1 MIAIKYTTEIIT
13 DLPEDWACGRAA
25 LALKALAASTA
36 AGNAPDEVLEPALEI
51 LESGEF
57 GAFSYQ
63 DMKISLPCPTVATML
78 MKATDN
84 GANCSFDTGCG
95 AWPIRFAG
103 ISQHVEAS
111 DFLGALEKIGRPG
124 ICVPVLRILQLAS
137 DAVAEQNSTTV
148 DDSTVISYLCS
159 YYASFD
165 ERFQALFYP
174 AGFRSLT
181 TRDAVM
187 FEASSALADG
197 ASRTAVKSLSATST
211 WLGMLVDSSTPVPSL
226 LSDFLARAGLR
237 SGVADTGRRPI
248 SLILGGDIANTGRT
262 SISSIL
268 SSAQKLSDTFTACLS
283 VETPVT
289 YECDDVMSQQTLE
302 LVMAD
307 TVASGYPASTGLLVQ
322 NLMCNM
328 GADHFTLEAWTGY
341 CNSVANELTTMISAT
356 THPNV
361 VSLCPEAQRV
371 LIEEMATA
379 QDVNPRLVMASAAAR
394 RFVAESLEGAAP
406 DHVELTMSDVE
417 SIMGRGRLAPDAALM
432 ERRSMDGFS
441 VPEVYQNL
449 FLTSM
454 RDHDRTFVDIE
465 DIYAPFSGEMEI
477 AEVFTPAD
485 RTSVYSGVTLG
496 ASEILAAT
504 AALFRAIKGDS
515 TAPDELTEGVYTE
528 CLAFVCKAMKAD
540 SDGACTPEGNWLAS
554 MSGDMFDPRRLGAP
568 RKSDRRRSLAGLP
581 DPSVD
586 PAPSRYTRHS
596 DKYLR
601 AYCTDMV
608 SLAASDEIGQSV
620 IGRDTVIENVKTV
633 LLRRDK
639 SNPLL
644 LAPAGAGK
652 TAVVEGLAKM
662 LAEGNAGALN
672 GYGLYSLDLASI
684 ATDGSSIATLSEV
697 VRGILEDAVE
707 NKAILFIDEIH
718 MIDALGSHD
727 FNVGNIMKPY
737 LARSGLKVIGA
748 TTEREYN
755 YSIAKDKALD
765 RRFSPIHLPALDFES
780 IVAILE
786 AKASLYGIHHG
797 VVYAS
802 GTAPMAAL
810 LAEDYMG
817 NRESPDRE
825 LDVLDLAGSVAVAA
839 GEAVVGEERLIEAVR
854 ILTSNPTV
862 KTRADVARELISDGA
877 EDAAEEAF
885 PDVAGQH
892 RAKEQIFKR
901 IAESKLDISSRDKP
915 RNVMMFVGES
925 GVGKTYMACEMA
937 SLLDATRADVLQIPL
952 GEYQDK
958 GSHTRLVGASP
969 QYVGY
974 QEGGVFTNFAKA
986 HPGGIVILDEIDKC
1000 APEIRDVFLGVF
1012 DTGIVQA
1019 ANGDVMDCRSM
1030 TFVCTANTGHGSTRK
1045 RAIGFG
1051 APADD
1056 GTADIDGVMEA
1067 LKSQFDE
1074 PLLNRMDEIV
1084 IFDPLGLDDLVEIC
1098 RISYRKLADKM
1109 SRRYGIDITSTYSE
1123 DEMAADAKNRFEDGG
1138 KYDARTAWTVMEKE
1152 IVPKAIEMLG
1162 C

>member
-13 DLPEDWACGRAA
+13 DLPEDWKCGRAA
-25 LALKALAASTA
+25 LMLKALAASTA
-36 AGNAPDEVLEPALEI
+36 AGNSPDEVLDPAYEI
-51 LESGEF
+51 LESGQF
-57 GAFSYQ
+57 GSFSYQ
-63 DMKISLPCPTVATML
+63 DMKISLPCTTVATALLHAMDGG
-78 MKATDN
+78 KQ
-84 GANCSFDTGCG
+84 CSFYTSSG
-95 AWPIRFAG
+95 AWPVRFNG
-103 ISQHVEAS
+103 VSQQVEAS
-111 DFLGALEKIGRPG
+111 DFLGALEKLGRPG
-124 ICVPVLRILQLAS
+124 VCVPVLRILQLAA
-137 DAVAEQNSTTV
+137 DAASESGSSVIDDATV
-148 DDSTVISYLCS
+148 LTYLCS

-174 AGFRSLT
+174 AGFRSLS

-187 FEASSALADG
+187 FEASSALSDG

-237 SGVADTGRRPI
+237 SGVATTGRRPI
-248 SLILGGDIANTGRT
+248 SLILGGEVANTGRT

-268 SSAQKLSDTFTACLS
+268 SSAQNLSDTFTACLS
-283 VETPVT
+283 IETPVT
-289 YECDDVMSQQTLE
+289 YECDDVMTQQTLE

-307 TVASGYPASTGLLVQ
+307 TISSGYPASTGLLVQ
-322 NLMCNM
+322 NLMRNM
-328 GADHFTLEAWTGY
+328 GADHFTMEAWTGY
-341 CNSVANELTTMISAT
+341 CNSVANELTSMISVS

-361 VSLCPEAQRV
+361 VSMKPEAQRAIINV
-371 LIEEMATA
+371 MTES
-379 QDVNPRLVMASAAAR
+379 QDVNPRLLMASAAAS
-394 RFVAESLEGAAP
+394 RFVSESLEGAAP
-406 DHVELTMSDVE
+406 DHVELTVRDVE
-417 SIMGRGRLAPDAALM
+417 NITEAGKLAPDVALM
-432 ERRSMDGFS
+432 ERRSMDDFS

-449 FLTSM
+449 FLTNM
-454 RDHDRTFVDIE
+454 RDHDRAFIDIE

-477 AEVFTPAD
+477 TETFAATERAAL
-485 RTSVYSGVTLG
+485 YSGVTIG
-496 ASEILAAT
+496 ASEILAA
-504 AALFRAIKGDS
+504 AATLFRAIKGDS
-515 TAPDELTEGVYTE
+515 AAPDELAEGVYTE
-528 CLAFVCKAMKAD
+528 CLVFVCEAMKAD
-540 SDGACTPEGNWLAS
+540 SAGACSPEGNWLAS
-554 MSGDMFDPRRLGAP
+554 MSGDVFDPRKLGAP
-568 RKSDRRRSLAGLP
+568 RQTDRRRSLAGLP
-581 DPSVD
+581 DPMDD
-586 PAPSRYTRHS
+586 PNYSYQPQRAG
-596 DKYLR
+596 KYLR

-608 SLAASDEIGQSV
+608 ALAASGEIGQSV
-620 IGRDTVIENVKTV
+620 IGRDAVIENVKTV

-662 LAEGNAGALN
+662 LAEDSAGALN

-684 ATDGSSIATLSEV
+684 ATDGGSISALADA
-697 VRGILEDAVE
+697 VRGIMEDAVE

-786 AKASLYGIHHG
+786 AKASMYGIHHG
-797 VVYAS
+797 VVYGS

-817 NRESPDRE
+817 SRESPDRE

-839 GEAVVGEERLIEAVR
+839 GEASVGEERLVEAVR

-877 EDAAEEAF
+877 DDAAIAAF
-885 PDVAGQH
+885 PNVAGQT

-901 IAESKLDISSRDKP
+901 IAKSKLDISSRDKP

-925 GVGKTYMACEMA
+925 GVGKTYMAYEMA
-937 SLLDATRADVLQIPL
+937 PLLDASRADVLQIPL

-1012 DTGIVQA
+1012 DTGVVQA

-1030 TFVCTANTGHGSTRK
+1030 TFVCTANTGYGSTRK

-1056 GTADIDGVMEA
+1056 GTADTEAVMEA
-1067 LKSQFDE
+1067 LKAQFDE

-1084 IFDPLGLDDLVEIC
+1084 IFDPLSLEDLIEIC

-1109 SRRYGIDITSTYSE
+1109 YRRYGIEIASSYSE
-1123 DEMAADAKNRFEDGG
+1123 DEMATDARVRFEDGG
-1138 KYDARTAWTVMEKE
+1138 KYDARTAWAVIEKD
-1152 IVPKAIEMLG
+1152 IVPKTIELLG